1 MQGLPTFT
9 PSTSVVGGGLD
20 SLTSVIPLTSAEP
33 IQPLSACGPFNPT
46 AALPSKTVKKI
57 LDLEFLEMAEVTL
70 APELEQIP
78 GRPPAPGRLPITDI
92 SQWLERY
99 SLMAA
104 TLASRFPE
112 KAAELFAYQATII
125 RAERNYEAG
134 RWVSYD
140 RQYRREA
147 LARKDLNWSV
157 TDPRLYN
164 EAFTGRARAI
174 PRCNFCLQ
182 DSHTGQQCPQNPDR
196 SWYGW
201 LPSLPSLPPWPGSVP
216 PLPSGDLPREIC
228 RRYNEN
234 KCRQGP
240 RCRYSHI
247 CKECRMLGIKADHP
261 SVFCPRN
268 QVQPQQRSRSP
279 LRRPNPGFSQARW
292 PAAQRP

>member
-1 MQGLPTFT
+1 MHRGAITHTHTPIQLGSHTELDSKVLWRVYHCPCAFSPAGLSTLSGSLPQPNAMQGLPTFT

-33 IQPLSACGPFNPT
+33 IQPLSARGPFNPT

-140 RQYRREA
+140 
-147 LARKDLNWSV
+147 
-157 TDPRLYN
+157 
-164 EAFTGRARAI
+164 
-174 PRCNFCLQ
+174 
-182 DSHTGQQCPQNPDR
+182 
-196 SWYGW
+196 
-201 LPSLPSLPPWPGSVP
+201 
-216 PLPSGDLPREIC
+216 
-228 RRYNEN
+228 
-234 KCRQGP
+234 
-240 RCRYSHI
+240 
-247 CKECRMLGIKADHP
+247 
-261 SVFCPRN
+261 
-268 QVQPQQRSRSP
+268 
-279 LRRPNPGFSQARW
+279 
-292 PAAQRP
+292 

>member
-1 MQGLPTFT
+1 MKQVDGSRTTDSIGGKPCSTGLSP
-9 PSTSVVGGGLD
+9 
-20 SLTSVIPLTSAEP
+20 
-33 IQPLSACGPFNPT
+33 
-46 AALPSKTVKKI
+46 
-57 LDLEFLEMAEVTL
+57 
-70 APELEQIP
+70 IP
-78 GRPPAPGRLPITDI
+78 GYTMRPLRVAHEPYRGVI
-92 SQWLERY
+92 
-99 SLMAA
+99 
-104 TLASRFPE
+104 
-112 KAAELFAYQATII
+112 FACKTA
-125 RAERNYEAG
+125 
-134 RWVSYD
+134 
-140 RQYRREA
+140 
-147 LARKDLNWSV
+147 
-157 TDPRLYN
+157 
-164 EAFTGRARAI
+164 
-174 PRCNFCLQ
+174 
-182 DSHTGQQCPQNPDR
+182 SHTGQQCPQNPDR

-240 RCRYSHI
+240 RCRYSHQ

>member
-1 MQGLPTFT
+1 MAPVHSPPPAGLSTLSGSLPQPNAMQDQPTFT
-9 PSTSVVGGGLD
+9 PSTSVVGVGLNL
-20 SLTSVIPLTSAEP
+20 LTSVIPLTSADS
-33 IQPLSACGPFNPT
+33 IQTPTWPLSARGPFNPT
-46 AALPSKTVKKI
+46 VALPSKTVKKI

-112 KAAELFAYQATII
+112 KAAELFTHQATII
-125 RAERNYEAG
+125 RAERNYETG

-140 RQYRREA
+140 RQYQRKA

-157 TDPRLYN
+157 TNPRLYN
-164 EAFTGRARAI
+164 EAFTGHERAI

-182 DSHTGQQCPQNPDR
+182 DSHTGHQCHQNPDR

-240 RCRYSHI
+240 RCRYSHM
-247 CKECRMLGIKADHP
+247 CKECRM
-261 SVFCPRN
+261 
-268 QVQPQQRSRSP
+268 
-279 LRRPNPGFSQARW
+279 
-292 PAAQRP
+292 